1 VEHTWF
7 ALDRA
12 RRLALGA
19 RKLGGKVLR
28 VLVQQSGKR
37 ALGESLAD
45 LKSEILHRGD
55 VCVGLEGLG
64 LAGAPSEN
72 FSPGLCQF
80 E

>member
-1 VEHTWF
+1 VEHTWR

-19 RKLGGKVLR
+19 RKVGGKVLR
-28 VLVQQSGKR
+28 MVLQQGCER

-45 LKSEILHRGD
+45 LKSEILYRGD

-64 LAGAPSEN
+64 LACSTSEN
-72 FSPGLCQF
+72 FSPRLCQF